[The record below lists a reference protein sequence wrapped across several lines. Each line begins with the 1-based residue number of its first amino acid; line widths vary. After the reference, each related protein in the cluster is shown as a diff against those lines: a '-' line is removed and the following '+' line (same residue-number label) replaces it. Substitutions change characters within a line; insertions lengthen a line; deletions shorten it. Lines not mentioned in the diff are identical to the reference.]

1 MAPTVT
7 GDEKADNLL
16 PAAGIGAAACW
27 VLGIASLSTLGI
39 VGIGAGVGYGV
50 GTWAVDKVRD
60 LRCKNAMDKLPEP
73 VKVALRQWQ
82 AYLAARLP
90 GRQPNPAEAEALFA
104 EFAQQQ
110 PSNAQLVHS
119 FVTSHGGR
127 IGGAG
132 PAAAPRQPGAPGTGP
147 TIVPC
152 VAANV

>member
-73 VKVALRQWQ
+73 VKVAL
-82 AYLAARLP
+82 
-90 GRQPNPAEAEALFA
+90 ELFA